1 MCGCNMHNADMWSN
15 CFDYF
20 FPSIIG
26 DSNFTSF
33 QCHIVQVSS
42 TNPRRRKSS
51 VKGGV
56 NDQSKHLFAWTGCDL
71 VIWQGRKGRECLLDI
86 TNDIFIFV
94 ISVQKNEV
102 FLFCESGLRKLLLW
116 YRWPIRSTSDI
127 YKLWP
132 NSLIVVI
139 LSTWD
144 ASQCIFHLING
155 LHGEI
160 QISATFQAAYAN
172 PLLV

>member
-1 MCGCNMHNADMWSN
+1 MLICGQIALITFFLLLLGTQTLHCFNATLFRSRLQ
-15 CFDYF
+15 
-20 FPSIIG
+20 ILEEG
-26 DSNFTSF
+26 
-33 QCHIVQVSS
+33 
-42 TNPRRRKSS
+42 KAAL
-51 VKGGV
+51 KGGGGV
-56 NDQSKHLFAWTGCDL
+56 NDQFKHQFAWTGCDL
-71 VIWQGRKGRECLLDI
+71 VIWQGRKGRECLLDV
-86 TNDIFIFV
+86 TNHIFIFA

-102 FLFCESGLRKLLLW
+102 FLFCESGLWKLLLW

-132 NSLIVVI
+132 NSLIIMI